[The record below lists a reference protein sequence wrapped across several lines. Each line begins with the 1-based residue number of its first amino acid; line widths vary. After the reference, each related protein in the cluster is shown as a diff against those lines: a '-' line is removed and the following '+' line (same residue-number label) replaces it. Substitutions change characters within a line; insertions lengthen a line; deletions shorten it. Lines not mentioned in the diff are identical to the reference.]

1 MFIPPDLMSVATSP
15 RSPKVAAQTRCPKPG
30 RRGWAAWPRPRH
42 TEPANA
48 VRSESVVSVRECES
62 LAYLQLARRRRIVFN
77 LAPTLSTCATP
88 LADFSEMHRK
98 IEKNVI
104 HSLASPSYKLEA
116 SKEYSTQAPGS
127 ADAKP
132 FRWAASEP
140 ARPGALG
147 NDHLKTRN

>member
-1 MFIPPDLMSVATSP
+1 MVGRLGPD
-15 RSPKVAAQTRCPKPG
+15 PG
-30 RRGWAAWPRPRH
+30 TLSLP
-42 TEPANA
+42 
-48 VRSESVVSVRECES
+48 VRSESVVSLRECES

-116 SKEYSTQAPGS
+116 SKEYSTQAPGP

-147 NDHLKTRN
+147 NDHLKTPSRN

>member
-77 LAPTLSTCATP
+77 LAPTLSTCATS
-88 LADFSEMHRK
+88 LADFSDMHRK

-104 HSLASPSYKLEA
+104 HSLPGQARVTNLKHLRNTVLRLRALPMPSHFAGQPQSLLDLEH
-116 SKEYSTQAPGS
+116 
-127 ADAKP
+127 
-132 FRWAASEP
+132 WA
-140 ARPGALG
+140 
-147 NDHLKTRN
+147 TTT